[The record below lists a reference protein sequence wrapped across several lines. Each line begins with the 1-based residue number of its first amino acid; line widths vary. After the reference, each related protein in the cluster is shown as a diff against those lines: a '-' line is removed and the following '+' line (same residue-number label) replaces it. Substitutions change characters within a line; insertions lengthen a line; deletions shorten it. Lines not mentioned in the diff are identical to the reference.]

1 MALNTDLFFWISCLM
16 KLFRFLNRKN
26 TANHAPVLNF
36 ARYTTDDI
44 LILSTSV
51 GQFTFDVVDCEFVVN
66 DDQILFL
73 FSRKNKNG
81 RVENFDLKI
90 DNSLKN
96 KIKNKEIIA
105 EFTKVKNQKSS
116 INS

>member
-1 MALNTDLFFWISCLM
+1 M
-16 KLFRFLNRKN
+16 KLFNVFKRKN
-26 TANHAPVLNF
+26 TATTAPVINF

-44 LILSTSV
+44 LILSTTV

-96 KIKNKEIIA
+96 KIKNKKIVSEFNKKKGEI
-105 EFTKVKNQKSS
+105 K
-116 INS
+116 

>member
-1 MALNTDLFFWISCLM
+1 MKFFNLL
-16 KLFRFLNRKN
+16 KRKN
-26 TANHAPVLNF
+26 TATTAPVLNF
-36 ARYTTDDI
+36 ARYTTDSL

-51 GQFTFDVVDCEFVVN
+51 GQFTFDVADCDFVVN
-66 DDQILFL
+66 EDQILFL

-105 EFTKVKNQKSS
+105 EFNKVKSQKSS

>member
-1 MALNTDLFFWISCLM
+1 M
-16 KLFRFLNRKN
+16 KLFSFLNRKN
-26 TANHAPVLNF
+26 EAPVINF

-51 GQFTFDVVDCEFVVN
+51 GQFTFDVVDCDFVVN

-73 FSRKNKNG
+73 FSRKNENG

-96 KIKNKEIIA
+96 KTKNKEVVA
-105 EFTKVKNQKSS
+105 EFNKIKNRKSA
-116 INS
+116 INSK

>member
-1 MALNTDLFFWISCLM
+1 M
-16 KLFRFLNRKN
+16 KLFNVFKRKN
-26 TANHAPVLNF
+26 TAPILNF

-73 FSRKNKNG
+73 FSRKNQNG

-96 KIKNKEIIA
+96 KIKNKKIVS
-105 EFTKVKNQKSS
+105 EFNKKKGKLND
-116 INS
+116 

>member
-1 MALNTDLFFWISCLM
+1 M
-16 KLFRFLNRKN
+16 KLLGFLKRKN
-26 TANHAPVLNF
+26 DVVQAPVININF
-36 ARYTTDDI
+36 ARYTSDSL

-51 GQFTFDVVDCEFVVN
+51 GQFTFDVADCDFVIG

-73 FSRKNKNG
+73 FSRKNKSG

-96 KIKNKEIIA
+96 KIKNKKIVSEFNKKKGEI
-105 EFTKVKNQKSS
+105 K
-116 INS
+116 